1 MPKVPRVVIFFT
13 LCVFC
18 LFVVGSGVT
27 VAVDAFQD
35 GNSDQET
42 IETVEDSTNYLSPAV
57 ETDDQYQEV
66 SIDVASAVDSSAQEL
81 QTEHDIRSFT
91 RELQFVDG
99 IETQGELGQKRLEV
113 VEGRYLALD
122 QRQQALFEQYST
134 GEMSSNRFARELVR
148 LGTAIKTQRSYRE
161 RIFTEVYDGRPT
173 APSEDFQ
180 RRFNSLE
187 LSLTPE
193 QPVTERLRSAMTG
206 AGDPA
211 LVYSQSAEEVL
222 VLATIDDE
230 TYVRQATLRDERNL
244 GAEDQFTD
252 LWRDATNRA
261 GSLYPWAF
269 SSENLRDVDPFN
281 LEVYSQVYAV
291 RAQHSHGELSVY
303 LDGATRNVFH
313 ENQLKRVQSLPVTQS
328 VQNESDDL
336 VGNVS
341 LTNGAGPMLVSVTDD
356 AGAPIEDASII
367 VDSDPVGLTDS
378 DGELWV
384 VQPSG
389 EAEVGITTEG
399 DETVSVQI
407 PESD

>member
-1 MPKVPRVVIFFT
+1 MPKVPRVVVLFT
-13 LCVFC
+13 LCVLC

-27 VAVDAFQD
+27 VAVDAVQD
-35 GNSDQET
+35 ESEQET
-42 IETVEDSTNYLSPAV
+42 IRTVEDSTNYLSPEE

-99 IETQGELGQKRLEV
+99 IEAQGDLGQRRLGAIED
-113 VEGRYLALD
+113 RYLELD
-122 QRQQALFEQYST
+122 QRQQALFEQYSA
-134 GEMSSNRFARELVR
+134 GDISPNRFARELVR
-148 LGTAIKTQRSYRE
+148 LETAIETQRSYRE
-161 RIFTEVYDGRPT
+161 RIFTEVFDDRPIE
-173 APSEDFQ
+173 PSEEFQ

-193 QPVTERLRSAMTG
+193 QPVTERLKSAMTG
-206 AGDPA
+206 ARDPV

-230 TYVRQATLRDERNL
+230 TYVRQATLRDERDL
-244 GAEDQFTD
+244 GGEDQFTD

-261 GSLYPWAF
+261 GSLYPWTF

-313 ENQLKRVQSLPVTQS
+313 ENQLKRIQSLPVTQS
-328 VQNESDDL
+328 VQNESDGL

-341 LTNGAGPMLVSVTDD
+341 LTNEAGPMLVSVTND
-356 AGAPIEDASII
+356 AGAPIEDANVT
-367 VDSDPVGLTDS
+367 VDSEPVGVTDS
-378 DGELWV
+378 SGELWV
-384 VQPSG
+384 VQPAS
-389 EAEVGITTEG
+389 EAEIGITTET
-399 DETVSVQI
+399 DEAVTVQL
-407 PESD
+407 PE